1 MSSLP
6 PLPADHV
13 VTASDFVRHFGL
25 WQERATRTPLYIL
38 QRGRPRFVLI
48 SIETM
53 NALCAPQASQASTD
67 IARNAALDAA
77 VLLDNVRDLIL
88 IADCERAIV
97 ACSRTARAHFGRI
110 ATPGTPI
117 EAITPPPS
125 RPLLVETVR
134 RVAASGIGEQMQAV
148 SAAREGRTLALN
160 IQPVGEGIGV
170 FAEDITPP
178 ATP

>member
-6 PLPADHV
+6 PLPADQV

-53 NALCAPQASQASTD
+53 NALCAPQAGQAFG
-67 IARNAALDAA
+67 NASPNTPLDVA

-88 IADCERAIV
+88 IADSEGAIV

-110 ATPGTPI
+110 VALGAPI
-117 EAITPPPS
+117 DAITPPPS
-125 RPLLVETVR
+125 RALLVESVS
-134 RVAASGIGEQMQAV
+134 RVAASGIGEQMKAP
-148 SAAREGRTLALN
+148 SAAREGRILALN
-160 IQPVGEGIGV
+160 IEPVGDGVGV
-170 FAEDITPP
+170 FAEDITP
-178 ATP
+178 